1 MAYSITESEQII
13 LEQLWKHGKLSIMQ
27 IVEALEETTGWSKH
41 TIISFLKRMEEKQ
54 TVTYVVEGRTKY
66 YSAVPKRSEVVIESA
81 QSVLDRF
88 FGGRMGLMVSYMA
101 DARKLT
107 REDVDELYDLLEK
120 LKEKDEEK

>member
-88 FGGRMGLMVSYMA
+88 FEGRMGLMVSYMA

>member
-81 QSVLDRF
+81 QSVLD
-88 FGGRMGLMVSYMA
+88 
-101 DARKLT
+101 
-107 REDVDELYDLLEK
+107 
-120 LKEKDEEK
+120 

>member
-13 LEQLWKHGKLSIMQ
+13 LEQLWEHGRLSIMQ
-27 IVEALEETTGWSKH
+27 LVDALEETTGWSKH

-54 TVTYVVEGRTKY
+54 TVTYVAEGRTKY
-66 YSAVPKRSEVVIESA
+66 YSAVPERSEVVIESA
-81 QSVLDRF
+81 QGVLDKF

>member
-120 LKEKDEEK
+120 LKEKVEEK

>member
-1 MAYSITESEQII
+1 
-13 LEQLWKHGKLSIMQ
+13 MQ
-27 IVEALEETTGWSKH
+27 IVEALEETTGWPKH

-101 DARKLT
+101 DTRKLT

-120 LKEKDEEK
+120 LKEMDEEK

>member
-1 MAYSITESEQII
+1 MSYSITESEQII
-13 LEQLWKHGKLSIMQ
+13 LEQLWEHGKLSIMQ
-27 IVEALEETTGWSKH
+27 LVDALEETTGWSKH

-66 YSAVPKRSEVVIESA
+66 YSAVPERSEVVIESA
-81 QSVLDRF
+81 QGVLDKF